1 MKKYSKLFGAALVMS
16 CLALTSCDS
25 VFDDLA
31 KNPNQQ
37 DVTSFYTTQE
47 NVNKGILGIY
57 SYITTPRAMGASGI
71 RLLVN
76 RGDEESDNTDYGVP
90 GQYCA
95 TLNASW
101 YTIVQPFSL
110 FYTAASQACQMIE
123 SIPQVE
129 FTNTELKNAYLGE
142 AYFWRAFAHWYLF
155 INFRNIPLVKEFPK
169 TAKDYKPQ
177 ATPEEA
183 WEFIISDLKKAKE
196 LLPKKGY
203 WKGDNLGRV
212 TSASATAM
220 LGMSYLY
227 RSGIEPK
234 YGTSTTTYYKEAAE
248 CFDEIIRGDHGT
260 FSLVDNYEDNFRVAT
275 ENNDES
281 IFEFQF
287 KGDVV
292 NTQFNP
298 GLTNSGCW
306 RDPRG
311 TQPPS
316 LISENA
322 NVAHQW
328 LYDTFV
334 ASKDANGY
342 TDPRMFGT
350 LIFDDHAPEINAKP
364 GNEVRVFDGKT
375 FDEYYTK
382 TDKDGNT
389 IHGFGIVSA
398 RAGNYKS
405 ACRKGLDWTLPGKNP
420 GDNMW
425 IGYLRANGLNYPFIR
440 YADVL
445 LMYAE
450 SVICGGNQG
459 KLTPVEAVNQV
470 RQRKSVNCPPVAS
483 VDMNVIENER
493 ILELSGEGHR
503 FYDLLRWGKLAKRFR
518 DLEQSDPYFKQYTN
532 STYLGF
538 QENKNEWLP
547 IPVDE
552 VEGNP
557 YITKNNPGWN

>member
-1 MKKYSKLFGAALVMS
+1 MKIFNKTKG
-16 CLALTSCDS
+16 LALAFAVVALTACNG
-25 VFDDLA
+25 VFDELS
-31 KNPNQQ
+31 KSPNQQ
-37 DVTSFYTTQE
+37 DVESFYTSPE
-47 NVNKGILGIY
+47 SVNEGILGIY
-57 SYITTPRAMGASGI
+57 SYVTTQRAMGASGI
-71 RLLVN
+71 RLLMN
-76 RGDEESDNTDYGVP
+76 RGDEESDNSDYGVP
-90 GQYCA
+90 GQYCENL
-95 TLNASW
+95 TASW

-123 SIPQVE
+123 VTPSID
-129 FTNTELKNAYLGE
+129 FASDELKNAYLGE
-142 AYFWRAFAHWYLF
+142 AYFWRGFAHWFLF
-155 INFRNIPLVKEFPK
+155 INFRNIPLMKEFPK

-183 WEFIISDLKKAKE
+183 WDFIISDFKKAEE
-196 LLPKKGY
+196 LLPNKGY
-203 WKGDNLGRV
+203 WTGDNLGRV
-212 TSASATAM
+212 TAASAAAM

-234 YGTSTTTYYKEAAE
+234 YGASSTTYYNEAAT
-248 CFDEIIRGDHGT
+248 CFDEIISGKYGKFTLMD
-260 FSLVDNYEDNFRVAT
+260 DYDDNFRVAT

-292 NTQFNP
+292 NTVFNP

-306 RDPRG
+306 RDIRG
-311 TQPPS
+311 TQPPT
-316 LISENA
+316 LISDEA
-322 NVAHQW
+322 NVTHQW

-334 ASKDANGY
+334 ASKDVDGY
-342 TDPRMFGT
+342 TDSRMFGT
-350 LIFDDHAPEINAKP
+350 LIFDDTAPEINAKP
-364 GNEVRVFDGKT
+364 GNQVTVVDGKP
-375 FDEYYTK
+375 FNEYYTK
-382 TDKDGNT
+382 TDKDGNVT
-389 IHGFGIVSA
+389 HGFAVVSS

-405 ACRKGLDWTLPGKNP
+405 ACRKGMDWTLPGTNP

-425 IGYLRANGLNYPFIR
+425 FGNRRANGLNYPFIR

-450 SVICGGNQG
+450 CVVKGGTQG
-459 KLTPVEAVNQV
+459 RLTAVEAVNQV
-470 RQRKSVNCPPVAS
+470 RQRKSVNCPPVQN
-483 VDMNVIENER
+483 VDMKVIENER

-503 FYDLLRWGKLAKRFR
+503 FYDLLRWGKVVSRFKE
-518 DLEQSDPYFKQYTN
+518 LEQSDPYFKQYTS

-547 IPVDE
+547 LPVDE

-557 YITKNNPGWN
+557 YITENNPGWN

>member
-1 MKKYSKLFGAALVMS
+1 M
-16 CLALTSCDS
+16 
-25 VFDDLA
+25 
-31 KNPNQQ
+31 
-37 DVTSFYTTQE
+37 
-47 NVNKGILGIY
+47 
-57 SYITTPRAMGASGI
+57 
-71 RLLVN
+71 
-76 RGDEESDNTDYGVP
+76 
-90 GQYCA
+90 
-95 TLNASW
+95 
-101 YTIVQPFSL
+101 
-110 FYTAASQACQMIE
+110 
-123 SIPQVE
+123 
-129 FTNTELKNAYLGE
+129 
-142 AYFWRAFAHWYLF
+142 
-155 INFRNIPLVKEFPK
+155 
-169 TAKDYKPQ
+169 
-177 ATPEEA
+177 
-183 WEFIISDLKKAKE
+183 
-196 LLPKKGY
+196 PKKGY

-334 ASKDANGY
+334 ASKDVNGY

-389 IHGFGIVSA
+389 IHGFG
-398 RAGNYKS
+398 K
-405 ACRKGLDWTLPGKNP
+405 
-420 GDNMW
+420 
-425 IGYLRANGLNYPFIR
+425 
-440 YADVL
+440 
-445 LMYAE
+445 
-450 SVICGGNQG
+450 
-459 KLTPVEAVNQV
+459 
-470 RQRKSVNCPPVAS
+470 
-483 VDMNVIENER
+483 
-493 ILELSGEGHR
+493 
-503 FYDLLRWGKLAKRFR
+503 
-518 DLEQSDPYFKQYTN
+518 
-532 STYLGF
+532 
-538 QENKNEWLP
+538 
-547 IPVDE
+547 
-552 VEGNP
+552 
-557 YITKNNPGWN
+557 

>member
-1 MKKYSKLFGAALVMS
+1 M
-16 CLALTSCDS
+16 
-25 VFDDLA
+25 
-31 KNPNQQ
+31 
-37 DVTSFYTTQE
+37 
-47 NVNKGILGIY
+47 
-57 SYITTPRAMGASGI
+57 
-71 RLLVN
+71 
-76 RGDEESDNTDYGVP
+76 
-90 GQYCA
+90 
-95 TLNASW
+95 
-101 YTIVQPFSL
+101 
-110 FYTAASQACQMIE
+110 
-123 SIPQVE
+123 
-129 FTNTELKNAYLGE
+129 
-142 AYFWRAFAHWYLF
+142 
-155 INFRNIPLVKEFPK
+155 
-169 TAKDYKPQ
+169 
-177 ATPEEA
+177 
-183 WEFIISDLKKAKE
+183 
-196 LLPKKGY
+196 
-203 WKGDNLGRV
+203 
-212 TSASATAM
+212 
-220 LGMSYLY
+220 
-227 RSGIEPK
+227 
-234 YGTSTTTYYKEAAE
+234 
-248 CFDEIIRGDHGT
+248 
-260 FSLVDNYEDNFRVAT
+260 AT

-493 ILELSGEGHR
+493 ILELAGEGHR

-518 DLEQSDPYFKQYTN
+518 ELEQSDPYFKQYTN

-557 YITKNNPGWN
+557 YITENNPGWN